1 MHACH
6 APLTTLPHSQAQ
18 QVYFALDLPAANKMA
33 ANLLLPATCSIGIG
47 LPSRT
52 PFPLPTAP
60 LTFDLPAAAHAFMQ
74 IKT

>member
-6 APLTTLPHSQAQ
+6 APLTLLSSRPAQ
-18 QVYFALDLPAANKMA
+18 QVYFALDPPAANKMA

-52 PFPLPTAP
+52 PFPIPSAP